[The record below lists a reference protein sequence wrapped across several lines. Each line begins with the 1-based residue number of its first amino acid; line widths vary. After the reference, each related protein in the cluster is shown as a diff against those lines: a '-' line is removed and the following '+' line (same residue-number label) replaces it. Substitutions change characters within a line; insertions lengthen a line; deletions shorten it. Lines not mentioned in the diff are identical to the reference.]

1 MRTLPISADAQVIAL
16 ACSSIALQGERSV
29 KPLTAIEWHQLG
41 EAIERAKLVPG
52 GLLGLDAEELQ
63 TSLRVGP
70 ETAERLG
77 RLLSRGG
84 QLALEVERLSSRGIW
99 LLSEADEDY
108 PAQLRERLGR
118 KAPPL
123 LFGAGP
129 LAGLGLPSIAIVGS
143 RDVDEAGIEFTMAL
157 ASRCAAEHFAV
168 VSGAA
173 RGVDAAA
180 MSGALARGGAAI
192 GVTVDPLEKL
202 VGRREFR
209 AALADELLTLA
220 TPFHPAARWQAGN
233 AMARN
238 KIVYALSQAA
248 VIVASSSEKGG
259 TRAGAQ
265 ENLSAGWVPL
275 HVRDDGSAGN
285 RRLISEG
292 AAALPAEI
300 DVAELDISGLTRR
313 AQDSLLAEAGGEEE
327 EKDKEKEKDS
337 AADISDDQGV
347 AGEAGGDQESAI
359 ESAKG
364 AEEGSA
370 DAFVIIWPHLAKQL
384 VEPLGEREVAERM
397 SLELKQAREWL
408 KRAHAEGKLEE
419 LKRPKRFVLAE
430 KVAKQLRIDGS

>member
-1 MRTLPISADAQVIAL
+1 MRTLPITADTQVIAL

-29 KPLTAIEWHQLG
+29 KPLSAIEWHQLG
-41 EAIERAKLVPG
+41 EAIERAKLEPG
-52 GLLGLDAEELQ
+52 GLLGLDAEQLQ
-63 TSLRVGP
+63 KSLGVGP

-108 PAQLRERLGR
+108 PARLRERLGR

-129 LAGLGLPSIAIVGS
+129 PAGLGLPSIAIVGS

-192 GVTVDPLEKL
+192 GVTVDTLEKL

-248 VIVASSSEKGG
+248 VVVASSSEKGG

-292 AAALPAEI
+292 GAALPAEV

-313 AQDSLLAEAGGEEE
+313 AQDSLLADTGGERD
-327 EKDKEKEKDS
+327 EKDRATGVSEDQVPP
-337 AADISDDQGV
+337 ARAVDD
-347 AGEAGGDQESAI
+347 EESAV
-359 ESAKG
+359 ESEEG
-364 AEEGSA
+364 SEEGSA
-370 DAFVIIWPHLAKQL
+370 DAFGIVWPHLAKQL

-397 SLELKQAREWL
+397 GLELKQAREWL

>member
-1 MRTLPISADAQVIAL
+1 VTTLPISADGQAIAL

-29 KPLTAIEWHQLG
+29 IPLNAIEWHQLS
-41 EAIERAKLVPG
+41 ESLERAKMEPG

-63 TSLRVGP
+63 KSLGVGP

-84 QLALEVERLSSRGIW
+84 QLALEIERLSSRGIW

-108 PAQLRERLGR
+108 PAQLKERLGR
-118 KAPPL
+118 KAPTV

-129 LAGLGLPSIAIVGS
+129 LAGLGLPSIAIIGS
-143 RDVDEAGIEFTMAL
+143 RDVDEAGIEFTIAL

-180 MSGALARGGAAI
+180 MSGALARGGATI
-192 GVTVDPLEKL
+192 GITVDSLEKL

-220 TPFHPAARWQAGN
+220 TPFYPAARWQAGN

-238 KIVYALSQAA
+238 KIVYALAQAA
-248 VIVASSSEKGG
+248 VVVASSGEKGG
-259 TRAGAQ
+259 TRAGAL
-265 ENLSAGWVPL
+265 ENLAAGWVPL

-292 AAALPAEI
+292 AAALPAEV

-313 AQDSLLAEAGGEEE
+313 AQDSLLAEAGGEQD
-327 EKDKEKEKDS
+327 EKDEDDRATGVSE
-337 AADISDDQGV
+337 DQGPP
-347 AGEAGGDQESAI
+347 AEAVDDEESTVESA
-359 ESAKG
+359 EE

-370 DAFVIIWPHLAKQL
+370 DAFLIVWPHLAKQL
-384 VEPLGEREVAERM
+384 VEPLGAPEVAERM

-408 KRAHAEGKLEE
+408 KRAHVEGKLEE
-419 LKRPKRFVLAE
+419 LIRPKRFVLAE